1 MQVPH
6 FRPTIVRLAI
16 LAASAAVAC
25 SSDDPYGVTPP
36 PGQTPANR
44 TVQALPSI
52 AFSPGEITIGVGD
65 TVTFAFGSVPHNV
78 YFDRIAGAPAD
89 VPGSNTNTSATRTFA
104 TAGRYTYTCHIHP
117 DMHGT
122 IVVAA
127 GSTSGGPGY

>member
-6 FRPTIVRLAI
+6 FRPAIATLAI
-16 LAASAAVAC
+16 LAATAAVAC
-25 SSDDPYGVTPP
+25 SSDDPYAVSPP
-36 PGQTPANR
+36 DPKPVSR

-89 VPGSNTNTSATRTFA
+89 VPGSNTNTNATRTFA

-122 IVVAA
+122 VVVAA